1 METHLYIKSNK
12 ISTITQQ
19 GKEQNKNQS
28 GIQRMGP
35 RRRSHS
41 HRRLR
46 CHDASPHL
54 RDTVF
59 YTLDIY
65 LVVHNNDHTTYENM
79 VMSQSSR
86 SRSKRNKGYLP
97 LYKDILNSAL
107 DTLENIIL
115 TSHYGVIFRG
125 LKVLQ

>member
-1 METHLYIKSNK
+1 METHLHKVKRNFYRNATRKREK
-12 ISTITQQ
+12 
-19 GKEQNKNQS
+19 KQS

-35 RRRSHS
+35 LRRSHS
-41 HRRLR
+41 HRRRR
-46 CHDASPHL
+46 CHDTSHHL
-54 RDTVF
+54 RDTVL

-65 LVVHNNDHTTYENM
+65 LVVHSNDHTTYENM

-125 LKVLQ
+125 LQVLQ

>member
-19 GKEQNKNQS
+19 GKEQKKQS

-35 RRRSHS
+35 RQRSHS
-41 HRRLR
+41 HRRHR
-46 CHDASPHL
+46 CHDTSPHL
-54 RDTVF
+54 RDTVL

-65 LVVHNNDHTTYENM
+65 LVVHSNDHTTYENM
-79 VMSQSSR
+79 VMSLSSR

-97 LYKDILNSAL
+97 LYKDILNFAL